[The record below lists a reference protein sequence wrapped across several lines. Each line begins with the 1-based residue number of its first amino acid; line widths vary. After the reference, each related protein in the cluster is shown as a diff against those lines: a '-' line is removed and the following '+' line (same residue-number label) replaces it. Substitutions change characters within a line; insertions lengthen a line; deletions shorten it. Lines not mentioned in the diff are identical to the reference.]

1 MKTSTW
7 IKITLSLVLLAMV
20 TTCNLTHKNHD
31 YVSKNII
38 GDRLTEKPT
47 APIGDPNL
55 NELNSIIIEAIKL
68 NFYKLSKEDIFS
80 ANVLIRAL
88 ASNHR
93 ESVTYRI
100 IQASEKNNLAV
111 QELIYNLIDNK
122 NLTKLKDMLAQ
133 YPDTAEA
140 ISMSIKAQQM
150 VERYE
155 K

>member
-68 NFYKLSKEDIFS
+68 IFI
-80 ANVLIRAL
+80 NYQKKIFFLL
-88 ASNHR
+88 
-93 ESVTYRI
+93 
-100 IQASEKNNLAV
+100 
-111 QELIYNLIDNK
+111 
-122 NLTKLKDMLAQ
+122 MF
-133 YPDTAEA
+133 
-140 ISMSIKAQQM
+140 
-150 VERYE
+150 
-155 K
+155 